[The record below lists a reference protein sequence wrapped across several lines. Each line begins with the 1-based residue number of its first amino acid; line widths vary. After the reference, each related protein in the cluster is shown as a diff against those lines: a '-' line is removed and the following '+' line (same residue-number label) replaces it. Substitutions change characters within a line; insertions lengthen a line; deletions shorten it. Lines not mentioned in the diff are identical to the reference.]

1 MPVSEKR
8 IKLLK
13 IMYFYTLIGAGSLGL
28 IMLLAPTL
36 VVNIL
41 NLPNYDPIL
50 FGVAASVY
58 LAFGILAFF
67 GLRDPLKYLT
77 ILFLQLLY
85 KSIWFI
91 GVIIPLLVLG
101 QFPAYAILFVII
113 YATYIIGDLIAI
125 PFPYLFSS
133 EKE

>member
-1 MPVSEKR
+1 MPVSEKK